1 MRKTYCFAVAL
12 QILLSSFLPAGEV
25 HPPVPFAL
33 VDNFIYLKGA
43 INELDGLNLVFDT
56 GSSANVI
63 DRDLVRKI
71 RLPSGKRLPT
81 LGAGASRSFFLY
93 PRSRMKIGQL
103 LLKDF
108 VMIGLSLQGIT
119 DKTGYRVDG
128 LVGIPLAQKMLIS
141 INYQDNLIR
150 FFRSEKDLDTT
161 GYVRTKTAGNYHGI
175 PLLEMK
181 LLLADGRSLTG
192 RFLLDTGAD
201 IPLILF
207 PAFIKNNRV
216 MQGIGRHYSSY
227 MYGLENSRNS
237 VQVARLKELN
247 IAGLKVTNPPVYLP
261 KNEAGI
267 FAAGDVDGIIG
278 NEILKRFN
286 LILYLQEQSVFLQA
300 NEMINDRFKMDYSGL
315 LLRTE
320 GRLIKVHKVIRRS
333 PAAASAIRPGDTIT
347 AVNGRAVEA
356 PDLLWV
362 GSVLSQSGNRVRLQ
376 IRPRNTAEYRLI
388 TLRLRD
394 ENF

>member
-1 MRKTYCFAVAL
+1 MRKLYCL
-12 QILLSSFLPAGEV
+12 IILLVQFCSLLPASEV

-43 INELDGLNLVFDT
+43 INELADLNLVFDT

-81 LGAGASRSFFLY
+81 LGAGASRSFFFY
-93 PRSRMKIGQL
+93 PQSRMKIGPL

-108 VMIGLSLQGIT
+108 VMIGLSLQGIA

-128 LVGIPLAQKMLIS
+128 LVGIPLARKMLIS
-141 INYQDNLIR
+141 INYRENLIR
-150 FFRSEKDLDTT
+150 FFHSNKNLDTSD
-161 GYVRTKTAGNYHGI
+161 YLSVKTAGYYHGI
-175 PLLEMK
+175 PLLEMN
-181 LLLADGRSLTG
+181 LRIADGRILPG

-207 PAFIKNNRV
+207 PAFIRKNRV
-216 MQGIGRHYSSY
+216 MQGIGRHYPAY
-227 MYGLENSRNS
+227 IYGLENSKNS
-237 VQVARLKELN
+237 VQVGRLPELSIARLKIE
-247 IAGLKVTNPPVYLP
+247 NPPVYLP

-267 FAAGDVDGIIG
+267 FAADSIDGIVG

-286 LILYLQEQSVFLQA
+286 IILHLQEDSVYLQA
-300 NEMINDRFKMDYSGL
+300 NEMIKDPFKMDYSGL
-315 LLRTE
+315 LLRIE
-320 GRLIKVHKVIRRS
+320 GRSIKVHKVIRRS
-333 PAAASAIRPGDTIT
+333 PAASSAIRPGDTIT
-347 AVNGRAVEA
+347 AVNGRTVEA
-356 PDLLWV
+356 ADLLRV
-362 GSVLSQSGNRVRLQ
+362 GSILSQPGARVRIQ

-394 ENF
+394 QNL